1 MKAITVRLEDS
12 LHKKIKLQ
20 MVNDETTFQEYIV
33 LLINEDIK
41 KRENEGK

>member
-1 MKAITVRLEDS
+1 LKAITVRLEDS

>member
-33 LLINEDIK
+33 LLVNEDIK